1 MHDTYKQYEHSAI
14 QPFSGS
20 GVQQCCTVTAAP
32 SSAELGRQAGLGLPA
47 AIATR
52 KRKGAGDLVGAWLS
66 GSYVRASPTCFC
78 FANTARLDGADRA
91 GGRPKSRVVATRV
104 VHQRQQR
111 GARGHC
117 RGVMVRARSSRPL
130 PVVVRASVLLMCNYT
145 STVSLAIR
153 LGVCA

>member
-52 KRKGAGDLVGAWLS
+52 KGKGAGDLVGAWLS

-91 GGRPKSRVVATRV
+91 GGRPQCRVV
-104 VHQRQQR
+104 VHQPRAAA
-111 GARGHC
+111 ARGKRSLPRRDGPGTVQPSFA
-117 RGVMVRARSSRPL
+117 RGCTCICVTNVQL
-130 PVVVRASVLLMCNYT
+130 Y
-145 STVSLAIR
+145 
-153 LGVCA
+153 